1 MYFRYKPLSRS
12 FASIKGLSATIG
24 KFYAYTSIPFRT
36 LVTVHFT
43 SPASSCTLT
52 LNSIA
57 LVHLWQPAATYRYL
71 SLSTLHFHTYTRS
84 LVCFEKL
91 RKTIYQNLTVH
102 SWFRTFQGIYFSPHH
117 WTQYIYE
124 FSSNDGALCAL
135 DTKVSLL
142 LLNERA
148 KNTRECIRAGEPYG
162 TRPLQPVSICSQFN
176 GGLFWSLFQRGRE
189 LKKTR
194 NLKPAKSDES
204 EWLKKSSFFF

>member
-135 DTKVSLL
+135 DTEVSTSTPSFCWMSGQKIPANASGLENHMGHVPFSQYRYVVNLTEGSFGPCFSEGGNWKKHEIWNQQKVMKVS
-142 LLNERA
+142 
-148 KNTRECIRAGEPYG
+148 
-162 TRPLQPVSICSQFN
+162 
-176 GGLFWSLFQRGRE
+176 
-189 LKKTR
+189 
-194 NLKPAKSDES
+194 D
-204 EWLKKSSFFF
+204 

>member
-36 LVTVHFT
+36 LVTAHFT

-52 LNSIA
+52 HNSIA

-91 RKTIYQNLTVH
+91 GKTIYQNLTVH

-135 DTKVSLL
+135 DTEVSTSTPSFCWMSGQKIPANASGLE
-142 LLNERA
+142 NHM
-148 KNTRECIRAGEPYG
+148 GHVPF
-162 TRPLQPVSICSQFN
+162 SQY
-176 GGLFWSLFQRGRE
+176 R
-189 LKKTR
+189 
-194 NLKPAKSDES
+194 
-204 EWLKKSSFFF
+204 